1 MSVSLLLEAEVL
13 LTQDEVRGTQRPQG
27 KEGVRNVLRSLV
39 KFPKESIV
47 KLTLSHVWL
56 CDPMNCSLRGSS
68 IHGIFQARILE
79 WVAISFSRGFSQ
91 PRDRTQVSHIAGR
104 CFTIW
109 VTREALTRDQILGSQ
124 YQMQTHRTLRL
135 ENCRINV
142 ENISFCRWGRGATLR
157 GLQNLGSHTRDWTQT
172 PVVEAW
178 SPNYWTAR
186 EVPRIHPLKQEG
198 DRTAIVKCLKIVLEI
213 RISYLKLGDT
223 KTLT

>member
-109 VTREALTRDQILGSQ
+109 VTREALTRDQILGSR

>member
-1 MSVSLLLEAEVL
+1 MSDSVIPWTVALEAPPSMGFSRQEYWSGL
-13 LTQDEVRGTQRPQG
+13 P
-27 KEGVRNVLRSLV
+27 
-39 KFPKESIV
+39 FP
-47 KLTLSHVWL
+47 
-56 CDPMNCSLRGSS
+56 
-68 IHGIFQARILE
+68 
-79 WVAISFSRGFSQ
+79 FSRGVSQ

-142 ENISFCRWGRGATLR
+142 ENISFCRWGRGATLC

-172 PVVEAW
+172 PAMEAW

-198 DRTAIVKCLKIVLEI
+198 DRTAIVKCLKIVLET

-223 KTLT
+223 KT